1 MSIINKEMS
10 SGLDLARSVSCFL
23 VVLLHVAGYGFYE
36 NGSNWLS
43 ANIID
48 SFTRV
53 CVPVF
58 IMITGALLIRNK
70 SSEPVKKIAR
80 IIICILFWSVFY
92 STVDGDKFNGVLKWL
107 VSIIESPK
115 KYHLWYLYVC
125 IGFYISIP
133 LLSKFYIHSEK
144 RSVYTI
150 TILWVILSCA
160 PIIEKTTG
168 FMMNEIL
175 FKYQLNFLS
184 LLLGYLV
191 LGKIIFEKCENPQP
205 KKTLLVS
212 LSLYVVFSIITALA
226 TSKWSDINN
235 HPDALFYSN
244 LSPFVIVASASF
256 FAFLLLINKVTPSI
270 HKITKF
276 ISNLTLGIY
285 CLHIFFLELFI
296 KTFFKTQGRLN
307 LDAFETAL
315 IAILIFSISMIS
327 VWVLKKIK
335 PLKTVL

>member
-1 MSIINKEMS
+1 M
-10 SGLDLARSVSCFL
+10 ARSVSCFL

-36 NGSNWLS
+36 NGPNWLS

-70 SSEPVKKIAR
+70 PSEPVKKIGR
-80 IIICILFWSVFY
+80 IIVCILFWSAFY
-92 STVDGDKFNGVLKWL
+92 SAVDGDKFNGVLGWL
-107 VSIIESPK
+107 VSIMESPK

-133 LLSKFYIHSEK
+133 LLSKFYLYSEK

-150 TILWVILSCA
+150 TILWIILSCA

-168 FMMNEIL
+168 FMINEII

-184 LLLGYLV
+184 LLLGYLI
-191 LGKIIFEKCENPQP
+191 LGKIIYEKCESLQS
-205 KKTLLVS
+205 KKILLTS
-212 LSLYVVFSIITALA
+212 FSLYIVFSIITALA
-226 TSKWSDINN
+226 TKKWSAINN

-256 FAFLLLINKVTPSI
+256 FAFLLLINKATPFI
-270 HKITKF
+270 RKITKF
-276 ISNLTLGIY
+276 ISKLTLGIY
-285 CLHIFFLELFI
+285 CMHIFFLELFI
-296 KTFFKTQGRLN
+296 KTFFKTPSQLN
-307 LDAFETAL
+307 LGAIQTVL

-327 VWVLKKIK
+327 VLILRKIK